1 MPAKTKKLPSGK
13 YQVRTPEG
21 VTAKGTTKEKAESQ
35 QRLLN
40 AIAHNPGW
48 KPTGKR
54 KTGRH
59 GDIDHI
65 ISDSGIGKS
74 KMSTHHMGE
83 HLCKGQGFARP

>member
-1 MPAKTKKLPSGK
+1 MPAHKEKLASGK
-13 YQVRTPEG
+13 YRVKTPEG
-21 VTAKGTTKEKAESQ
+21 TTAKSTTKEKADAQ
-35 QRLLN
+35 VNLLN
-40 AIAHNPGW
+40 AVAHGW

-83 HLCKGQGFARP
+83 HFCKGQNFARP